1 MQKHCNDAL
10 IRYQFLSCHPPT
22 GGWDGWQFTADP
34 IDMHTDRS
42 MQLYSCGVAQ
52 RTDGRRMTENEA
64 KKAACV
70 GFSSSS
76 LRGVAAIF
84 DGPWTSAQDRLS
96 VGPNYG

>member
-1 MQKHCNDAL
+1 
-10 IRYQFLSCHPPT
+10 
-22 GGWDGWQFTADP
+22 
-34 IDMHTDRS
+34 
-42 MQLYSCGVAQ
+42 
-52 RTDGRRMTENEA
+52 MTENEA

-84 DGPWTSAQDRLS
+84 DGPWTSAQDRLA

>member
-1 MQKHCNDAL
+1 MNSSPASL
-10 IRYQFLSCHPPT
+10 ESLPPT

-52 RTDGRRMTENEA
+52 RRIENEA
-64 KKAACV
+64 KKAVCV

-76 LRGVAAIF
+76 LHGVAAIL
-84 DGPWTSAQDRLS
+84 DGPWTSAQDHLV
-96 VGPNYG
+96 VGPNRD